1 MITTA
6 TFQDLQAGSKMI
18 TSAISGLDLVGNR
31 ARDTLGGLPS

>member
-18 TSAISGLDLVGNR
+18 TSAISGLDLMNNR
-31 ARDTLGGLPS
+31 AREAVGALEA